1 MKLQKD
7 IKTIYFD
14 TTFNLIFDLIEKK
27 NVYIN
32 IPMFNIENLNGL
44 LNKNKLGG
52 FDLNIE
58 FNEKLF
64 ECLRND
70 ISFDI
75 VLFVGKYT
83 CNISNFYLTK
93 TNNVDNVDYFY
104 GEIHELKKDFNLE
117 NKVFCRFVIPVNN
130 KNAQLFYF
138 IEAKTYCDENMFY
151 ARSFL
156 SFKMAHLSFNLYE
169 TKREDK
175 RYFIIDSDEQIDVD
189 EFADL
194 CHSIMISY
202 GFLSGDFIQDEAY
215 YITSKD
221 NDFNVI
227 DGFSYLQL
235 RPSIYSKGIYNPIFS
250 NPYGYSNDDGIIK
263 VVGDKLKVFDSFL
276 FSKLCNLVHFDENY
290 AIVILL
296 IIEANVSSLIL
307 KPACYSVALER
318 LTNILIKENKG
329 LKPIIDKKISKNF
342 IAKLKEVLDVFS
354 QDIIELGGDNSI
366 EILRKNIE
374 NINKPTNR
382 NKLLEP
388 FNLCDIELNSDEINA
403 INHRNNFLHGRNINE
418 GTEDYKEIN
427 QISFRLNK
435 LINKLMLK
443 HIGFSGYVV
452 NHLKH
457 NEKNLGI
464 VVNEE
469 LFEKV

>member
-1 MKLQKD
+1 EEQSNNNV
-7 IKTIYFD
+7 YFNAV
-14 TTFNLIFDLIEKK
+14 FNLIFDLVEKK
-27 NVYIN
+27 NVHIN
-32 IPMFNIENLNGL
+32 IPMFNIENLNAL
-44 LNKNKLGG
+44 INKNKLGG

-64 ECLRND
+64 ECLLYNN
-70 ISFDI
+70 S
-75 VLFVGKYT
+75 
-83 CNISNFYLTK
+83 FYLTK
-93 TNNVDNVDYFY
+93 TNNIDNVDYFY
-104 GEIHELKKDFNLE
+104 GEIHELQRDVNLE
-117 NKVFCRFVIPVNN
+117 NKAFCRFVIPVNN
-130 KNAQLFYF
+130 KNFQLFNF
-138 IEAKTYCDENMFY
+138 IEAKSYCDENMFY
-151 ARSFL
+151 SRSFL
-156 SFKMAHLSFNLYE
+156 SFKIAHLNFNLYE
-169 TKREDK
+169 TNREGK
-175 RYFIIDSDEQIDVD
+175 HYFIIDSNEQISVD

-215 YITSKD
+215 YFTSNS
-221 NDFNVI
+221 NDFNII
-227 DGFSYLQL
+227 DSFSYLQL
-235 RPSIYSKGIYNPIFS
+235 RQSIYSKGIYNPIFS
-250 NPYGYSNDDGIIK
+250 NPYGYTNDDKVIK
-263 VVGDKLKVFDSFL
+263 VVGVELKVFESFL
-276 FSKLCNLVHFDENY
+276 FSKLCDLVHFNENY

-296 IIEANVSSLIL
+296 ILEANVSSLIL

-329 LKPIIDKKISKNF
+329 LMPITDKKISKNF
-342 IAKLKEVLDVFS
+342 IAKLKEILDAFS
-354 QDIIELGGDNSI
+354 QDIVKLGGDNSV

-388 FNLCDIELNSDEINA
+388 FNLNGIELNSDEIDA
-403 INHRNNFLHGRNINE
+403 INHRNNFLHGRNIKE

-443 HIGFSGYVV
+443 HIGFTGYVV

-457 NEKNLGI
+457 NEKNLDI
-464 VVNEE
+464 VVHED